1 MPSHG
6 RRGAGR
12 CGPAGREC
20 NGCPARNPNWN
31 TMLDFTKKR
40 ASYLIVGPDGFC
52 PPRSPG
58 GRGMKNMSAAAANFE
73 KRGVVSYRFRKI
85 EESIV

>member
-1 MPSHG
+1 
-6 RRGAGR
+6 
-12 CGPAGREC
+12 
-20 NGCPARNPNWN
+20 
-31 TMLDFTKKR
+31 MLDFTKKR

-85 EESIV
+85 EESIVGLQIMQSLPVCWRFVSWSCALWLPLV

>member
-1 MPSHG
+1 
-6 RRGAGR
+6 
-12 CGPAGREC
+12 
-20 NGCPARNPNWN
+20 
-31 TMLDFTKKR
+31 MLDFTKKR

-58 GRGMKNMSAAAANFE
+58 GRGMKNMSAATANFE

>member
-1 MPSHG
+1 
-6 RRGAGR
+6 
-12 CGPAGREC
+12 
-20 NGCPARNPNWN
+20 
-31 TMLDFTKKR
+31 MLDFTKKR

-52 PPRSPG
+52 PPRSLG
-58 GRGMKNMSAAAANFE
+58 GRGMKNMSAANFE

>member
-1 MPSHG
+1 MTPSAAESKLH
-6 RRGAGR
+6 
-12 CGPAGREC
+12 
-20 NGCPARNPNWN
+20 